1 MLVLAAACGDGRS
14 KGSGQETSPHAAHQQ
29 QPASQHDM
37 EGMDGMVMAKSGT
50 VDTSLLSVVAAA
62 NKVVLSDQSSVS
74 ARMLDTTITLKGVGT
89 VTWDVRRNRR
99 LAARTGG
106 RVEKLFVKYNYQYV
120 TKGQRI
126 LELYTPEIN
135 TYAAE
140 YLHHLATPG
149 DDTLLVKAREKLLL
163 LGVTRQQIREL
174 ERTGSIQNTLS
185 VFSNASGFAVF
196 DAGSAPMPTGMNG
209 NTSAAGG
216 EMGAGM
222 TGSTNPAQATFNG
235 APAAGQLR
243 EGMYVNRDQALF
255 SVNDF
260 AAVWGLLSFDEA
272 VQPLLRKGMVVV
284 VKSELLDR
292 PIRSVVS
299 FIEPA
304 FNSAS
309 QKFLQ
314 LRVYLPN
321 PGYRLKINSLIEGN
335 IDIPLKD
342 QLVVPSGAVF
352 GLGKR
357 KIVWVKTGT
366 TPSGKNIFTARDIQ
380 VSLMNE
386 NMAVITFGLR
396 EGEEVASNAGY
407 LLDSQSLIEQ

>member
-1 MLVLAAACGDGRS
+1 MLVLAACGDGRS
-14 KGSGQETSPHAAHQQ
+14 KDSGQEASPHAAHQQ

-37 EGMDGMVMAKSGT
+37 EGMDGMVMSKSGS
-50 VDTSLLSVVAAA
+50 VDTTLLSVVAAA
-62 NKVVLSDQSSVS
+62 NKVVLSDQSSVA
-74 ARMLDTTITLKGVGT
+74 ARRLDTTITLKGVGT

-140 YLHHLATPG
+140 YLHHLVTPG
-149 DDTLLVKAREKLLL
+149 DETLLVKAREKLLL
-163 LGVTRQQIREL
+163 LGVTRGQIKEL

-196 DAGSAPMPTGMNG
+196 DAGNTSMPTGMNA

-235 APAAGQLR
+235 AAAAGQLR

-260 AAVWGLLSFDEA
+260 AAVWGLLSFDEE

-314 LRVYLPN
+314 LRVNLPN
-321 PGYRLKINSLIEGN
+321 PGLKLKINSLIEGS
-335 IDIPLKD
+335 IDVPLRD
-342 QLVVPSGAVF
+342 QLVIPSGAVF

-357 KIVWVKTGT
+357 NIVWVKTGT
-366 TPSGKNIFTARDIQ
+366 TPSGKNMFTARDIQ

-386 NMAVITFGLR
+386 NTTVVTAGLR